1 MHMNNGFAQGFGANC
16 GTGCISGSACGV
28 RAEPLSPQLSAGGLC
43 CPYGRHCLGM
53 QQDLVVDGSPPLQQL
68 HLRQR
73 MIYS

>member
-1 MHMNNGFAQGFGANC
+1 
-16 GTGCISGSACGV
+16 
-28 RAEPLSPQLSAGGLC
+28 
-43 CPYGRHCLGM
+43 M